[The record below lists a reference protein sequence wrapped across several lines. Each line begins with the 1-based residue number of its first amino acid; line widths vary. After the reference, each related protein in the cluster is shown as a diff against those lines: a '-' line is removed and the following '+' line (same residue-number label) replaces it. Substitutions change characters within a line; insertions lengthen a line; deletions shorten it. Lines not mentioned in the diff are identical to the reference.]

1 MSRFN
6 VGDVVQLKSGGPP
19 MTVCMVEV
27 AEDTI
32 NGVVVEVVTCRYF
45 DQNLQAK
52 KVDCDARE
60 LIKTE

>member
-1 MSRFN
+1 
-6 VGDVVQLKSGGPP
+6 